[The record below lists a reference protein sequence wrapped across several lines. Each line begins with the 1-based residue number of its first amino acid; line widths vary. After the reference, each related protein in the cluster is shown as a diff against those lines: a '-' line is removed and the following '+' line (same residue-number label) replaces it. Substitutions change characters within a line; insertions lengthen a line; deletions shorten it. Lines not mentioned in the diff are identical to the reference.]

1 MAMKAGAGK
10 RDLVPPLLRDRVFRQ
25 YWGASTVS
33 MFGDQISSV
42 AVPLTAVLVLHAGAS
57 MMGFLTALQWLPS
70 LLFAL
75 HAGAWVDRHGQRR
88 RTMILADLGRAL
100 ALATIPLCYALH
112 MLTAAQLYT
121 VTFLEGALSVLFT
134 VSDGT
139 LFVSIVEP
147 EEYVDGQSL
156 IYGSRSFSLLG
167 GPSVGGVLVQALSAP
182 FAIVADAF
190 SFLGSAA
197 QLARIRPVEPPA
209 SDGREGVT
217 AGLRFIGREPIVRAS
232 LTGVAVVNF
241 FNLMFNAL
249 FMLYAVRELGLR
261 PGVLGVVIGAGA
273 IGGIL
278 GSVLCKWLTST
289 FGVGLVYVAGC
300 FVFTVPLALIPL
312 AGSFHG
318 ALVLV
323 MLFFAEFGSGFG
335 VMVLDISIAS
345 IFGVVIPDRMRSR
358 VAGAFQAIN
367 YGTRPAGAVL
377 GGLLGTELGLRPALW
392 IAVMGG
398 VVGSALLLPS
408 PLAGFQMPARRG

>member
-1 MAMKAGAGK
+1 MAMKVGAGK
-10 RDLVPPLLRDRVFRQ
+10 RDLVPPLLRDRVFRR

-42 AVPLTAVLVLHAGAS
+42 AIPLTAVLVLHAGADT
-57 MMGFLTALQWLPS
+57 MGFLTALQWLPS

-75 HAGAWVDRHGQRR
+75 HAGAWVDGHGQRR
-88 RTMILADLGRAL
+88 RTMILADLGRAI
-100 ALATIPLCYALH
+100 ALATVPLCYALH
-112 MLTAAQLYT
+112 VLTAAQMYA
-121 VTFLEGALSVLFT
+121 VTFVEGALSVLFT

-156 IYGSRSFSLLG
+156 IYGSRAFSLLG

-197 QLARIRPVEPPA
+197 QLSMIRPLEPPA
-209 SDGREGVT
+209 SDGQDGVT
-217 AGLRFIGREPIVRAS
+217 AGLRFIGKSPIVRAS

-249 FMLYAVRELGLR
+249 FLLYAIRVLGVR

-278 GSVLCKWLTST
+278 GSVLCKRLTSR
-289 FGVGLVYVAGC
+289 FGAGLVYVAGC
-300 FVFTVPLALIPL
+300 FVFTVPLALAPF
-312 AGSFHG
+312 AASFHG
-318 ALVLV
+318 TLVLV

-345 IFGVVIPDRMRSR
+345 IFGVVIPVAMRSR
-358 VAGAFQAIN
+358 VSGAFQAIN

-377 GGLLGTELGLRPALW
+377 GGLLGSMLGLRPALW
-392 IAVMGG
+392 IAVAGG
-398 VVGSALLLPS
+398 VIGSALLLPS
-408 PLAGFQMPARRG
+408 ELPRFRMP